1 MPESRSPEYL
11 LPELSLY
18 DREGNQVFSV
28 VRDGPDH
35 ALLVME
41 GVEVRV
47 PIPVLLELFEDG
59 ILMLQEQDSLEA

>member
-11 LPELSLY
+11 LPALSLY
-18 DREGNQVFSV
+18 NGNQVFSV

-47 PIPVLLELFEDG
+47 PISTLLELFEAV
-59 ILMLQEQDSLEA
+59 ILMLQEQASLEA